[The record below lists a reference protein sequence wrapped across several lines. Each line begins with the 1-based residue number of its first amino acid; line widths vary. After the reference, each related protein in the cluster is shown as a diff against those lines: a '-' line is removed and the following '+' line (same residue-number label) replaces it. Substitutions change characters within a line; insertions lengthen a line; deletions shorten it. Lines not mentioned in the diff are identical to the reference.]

1 MTPFEKDVLTFLS
14 LRDAPVS
21 WSEIRDQF
29 TVSEGALTVAI
40 NSLKRKLL
48 VAQDGTFYAPTSLGR
63 DVLKPRPRRVA
74 FGGKAAW

>member
-1 MTPFEKDVLTFLS
+1 MTPFEKDVLRFLA

-48 VAQDGTFYAPTSLGR
+48 IRQDGTVYALTEPGR
-63 DVLKPRPRRVA
+63 AALEPRPRRVA